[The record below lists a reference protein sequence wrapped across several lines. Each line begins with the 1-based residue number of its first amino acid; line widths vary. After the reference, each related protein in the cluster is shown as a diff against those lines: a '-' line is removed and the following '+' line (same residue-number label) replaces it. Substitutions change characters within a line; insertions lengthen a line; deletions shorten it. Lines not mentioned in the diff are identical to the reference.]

1 MAKLTLSKP
10 VIFALALVVLVVAVL
25 TLPVADW
32 LQGFFTWIEAN
43 PTIAWAVFALFYIVA
58 VVLMLPGSLLTLGAG
73 YLFGL
78 GAGFAIV
85 SFASTVGATCAF
97 VLGRFAARDWVGGK
111 LGDMPRFSALDRAVG
126 QRGALVVLLTRLS
139 PAFPFSFLNYALG
152 LTQVPLKTYVLVSW
166 LGMIPG
172 TLLYVYLGSIAQNLT
187 TLFSGELAESPAGNS
202 LLYLGLFATLVLTV
216 LITRFASGALEQQ
229 LATSDSS
236 SDNTQESQQ

>member
-1 MAKLTLSKP
+1 MSPQRISKP
-10 VIFALALVVLVVAVL
+10 VMFALALVLLVVAAL

-32 LQGFFTWIEAN
+32 LQAFFTWIEAN

-78 GAGFAIV
+78 GSGFFIV

-97 VLGRFAARDWVGGK
+97 LLGRFAARDWVAGK
-111 LGDMPRFSALDRAVG
+111 LTDMPRFAALDRAVG
-126 QRGALVVLLTRLS
+126 ERGGLVVLLTRLS
-139 PAFPFSFLNYALG
+139 PAFPFSLLNYALG
-152 LTQVPLKTYVLVSW
+152 LTRVPLKTYVLVSW

-187 TLFSGELAESPAGNS
+187 AVFSGELGDSPVGNS
-202 LLYLGLFATLVLTV
+202 LLYLGLIATLVLTIF
-216 LITRFASGALEQQ
+216 ITRFASGALEHQLESGAPSDGNSGDQQ
-229 LATSDSS
+229 
-236 SDNTQESQQ
+236 